1 MDASAMTTAVLH
13 KVRTASHIPL
23 RPPGRSYVAKRAS
36 GFILSHGKSSPQ
48 QLSTDQIEVLSMGL
62 TFSPVASF
70 DYFTALKDL
79 HLFARKLVL
88 KKLHDK
94 PSTASE
100 WSTQEQETIAILE
113 ELSNETP
120 TPTVSNFTIPKPK
133 KFPPLSLYPDI
144 DLFVRLVTEEFRR
157 IPTGIQH
164 DNLTRRQREAI
175 KELKSL
181 DNVVIKPSDK
191 GGNIVLWP
199 CSMYEKEASRQLKDS
214 SCYKRLTF
222 NPTFIYQNQLRD
234 MVEQAFY
241 NGTISKETM
250 DGLIPETPRT
260 PCLYLLP
267 KVHKSTT
274 HPPGRPIVSGGG
286 GLCEQINKFLD
297 FHLKPMV
304 ESLPSYIQDTGDVLR
319 KLADIPLETD
329 MWMVTLD
336 VESLYTSI
344 RHSDGIE
351 AARYFLHMST
361 NDNDLIEFLLS
372 LLEFAL
378 THNFFMF
385 KEVLYLQLQGTAM
398 GAAFAPSYANL
409 FMGSWERAIFLTDV
423 IPLIEKVCTWVRF
436 IDDIFVIWQ
445 GSETDLTSFIQL
457 LNDNSLNI
465 KLTCKYSQTNI
476 DFLDTKIFKGED
488 GLLHTEVFRKETSV
502 NSVLHAASS
511 HPRPLKD
518 SIPYG
523 QFLRTKR
530 ICSTESS
537 FQTQS
542 LELAQRFSQRGYS
555 NRIIRRSWSK
565 ANNKPRSELLQPR
578 NKPST
583 SMTVRFISTYNEKW
597 KPMRQALSKFWP
609 IILNDPLLAKCVPST
624 PSITYRRSQNL
635 KDMLVH
641 SQYRGKTTQ
650 NIFNS
655 RRPSWG
661 FFPCKRCLACS
672 NMDKTQE
679 FKDSQGKNIRITHNI
694 TCGTDHVVYR
704 ATCPCGLQYI
714 GMTSR
719 PLKIRTREHVRDII
733 NAREA
738 SDVMSLKPIP
748 RHFKLAHNCDSSLLR
763 VIGIDRILKDLRG
776 GDVRNKLAQLETQWI
791 SRLGSLQPKGLNEVM
806 SFAPFL

>member
-1 MDASAMTTAVLH
+1 MLIAAASLFGRWRAVTQTALQ
-13 KVRTASHIPL
+13 RPTIP
-23 RPPGRSYVAKRAS
+23 R
-36 GFILSHGKSSPQ
+36 
-48 QLSTDQIEVLSMGL
+48 
-62 TFSPVASF
+62 SPV
-70 DYFTALKDL
+70 T
-79 HLFARKLVL
+79 RVNIGKLVL

-100 WSTQEQETIAILE
+100 WSSQDQETIAILE

-120 TPTVSNFTIPKPK
+120 TPTVSNFTISKPK

-164 DNLTRRQREAI
+164 DNLTRRQRKAI

-181 DNVVIKPSDK
+181 DNIVIKPSDK

-199 CSMYEKEASRQLKDS
+199 SPMYEKEAFRQLKDS

-222 NPTFIYQNQLRD
+222 NPTSTYQNQLRD

-241 NGTISKETM
+241 NGTISKEIM
-250 DGLIPETPRT
+250 DGLVPETPCT

-274 HPPGRPIVSGGG
+274 NSPGRPIVSGGG

-319 KLADIPLETD
+319 KLADIPLEND
-329 MWMVTLD
+329 MWLVTFD

-351 AARYFLHMST
+351 A
-361 NDNDLIEFLLS
+361 
-372 LLEFAL
+372 
-378 THNFFMF
+378 
-385 KEVLYLQLQGTAM
+385 
-398 GAAFAPSYANL
+398 
-409 FMGSWERAIFLTDV
+409 
-423 IPLIEKVCTWVRF
+423 
-436 IDDIFVIWQ
+436 

-457 LNDNSLNI
+457 LNDNTLNI

-511 HPRPLKD
+511 HPRPLKE

-542 LELAQRFSQRGYS
+542 SELAQRFSQRGYS
-555 NRIIRRSWSK
+555 NRIIRRGWSK
-565 ANNKPRSELLQPR
+565 ASNKPRSELLQPR

-624 PSITYRRSQNL
+624 PSITYRRSRNL

-641 SQYRGKTTQ
+641 SQYKGGTTQ

-655 RRPSWG
+655 RGPSWG
-661 FFPCKRCLACS
+661 FFPCKKCLACR

-694 TCGTDHVVYR
+694 TCGTDHVIYR
-704 ATCPCGLQYI
+704 ATHA
-714 GMTSR
+714 
-719 PLKIRTREHVRDII
+719 HV
-733 NAREA
+733 
-738 SDVMSLKPIP
+738 V
-748 RHFKLAHNCDSSLLR
+748 
-763 VIGIDRILKDLRG
+763 
-776 GDVRNKLAQLETQWI
+776 
-791 SRLGSLQPKGLNEVM
+791 LNI
-806 SFAPFL
+806 